1 MGNNAKKKVR
11 SLPPLGK
18 ESKSRGRRRNEAPAG
33 LDVQVPDRQR
43 LIGSPAPQSFRNK
56 LQERQQRFK
65 KSGSSSD
72 FPTITL
78 SACEDSDDE
87 DDEGFV
93 QRDSV
98 IQVGQVGGGLKS
110 RTNSASGLSMS
121 SIGGLVELHRS
132 ISARSGLTP
141 PPRFLSMKDTHGNEV
156 VSELS
161 GALESQSEGEEKVK
175 EEPAVKGKSGRQRR
189 NSNLPSMSPS
199 RSSSSHGGKL
209 PSKYEPLEPIKT
221 REGSQHSQHSHHSH
235 HSRQGRHPRG
245 HIGRRRRSC
254 SD

>member
-78 SACEDSDDE
+78 SACEDSDE
-87 DDEGFV
+87 EEDEGFV

-98 IQVGQVGGGLKS
+98 IQVGQVGGGFKS
-110 RTNSASGLSMS
+110 RTSSASGLSLS
-121 SIGGLVELHRS
+121 SLGGLVELHRS
-132 ISARSGLTP
+132 LSARSGLTP

-161 GALESQSEGEEKVK
+161 GSLESQSDGEEKVREQAGK
-175 EEPAVKGKSGRQRR
+175 EKSARRHRR
-189 NSNLPSMSPS
+189 NSNLPS
-199 RSSSSHGGKL
+199 
-209 PSKYEPLEPIKT
+209 
-221 REGSQHSQHSHHSH
+221 
-235 HSRQGRHPRG
+235 
-245 HIGRRRRSC
+245 
-254 SD
+254 